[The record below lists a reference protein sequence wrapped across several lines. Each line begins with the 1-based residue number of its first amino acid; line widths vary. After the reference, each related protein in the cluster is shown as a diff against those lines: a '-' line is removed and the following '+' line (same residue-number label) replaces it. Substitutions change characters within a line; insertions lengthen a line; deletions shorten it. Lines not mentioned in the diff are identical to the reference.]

1 MKTRINCAA
10 AVSATALGLLI
21 ALSTSAAIAQPS
33 GKASAFFPRPQPPAS
48 GLQLASKA
56 AVDCGCKMMEGDA
69 ALQDQCMAMM
79 ARPHGDAAK
88 PGSPG

>member
-33 GKASAFFPRPQPPAS
+33 GKATAFFPRPQPPAS

-56 AVDCGCKMMEGDA
+56 ATHCDCPVMGGDA
-69 ALQDQCMAMM
+69 
-79 ARPHGDAAK
+79 GK
-88 PGSPG
+88 SGSPG